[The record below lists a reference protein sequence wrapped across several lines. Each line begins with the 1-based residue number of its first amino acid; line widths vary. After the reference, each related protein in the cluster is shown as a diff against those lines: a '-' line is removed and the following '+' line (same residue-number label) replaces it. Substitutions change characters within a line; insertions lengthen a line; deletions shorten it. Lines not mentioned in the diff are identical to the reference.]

1 MQQSVR
7 FSQSLELAL
16 HRVARQVA
24 RQLGL
29 DYPPEQWRDLYYRLG
44 LVARDL
50 GLPDAETAIQVLGD
64 LPHFPHS
71 IVDALICHLTITET
85 YFFREKPVFDV
96 LEQEILPDLIRSRQH
111 TGRFLR
117 IWSAGCST
125 GEEIYSVAILLTRL
139 LPDLAQWN
147 LTLIGT
153 DVNPA
158 VLKQARGGIYRDWS
172 FRMTPEAIRSRF
184 FTRTSDQTYQLDPQV
199 CSLVRFERHNLASDA
214 FPPPL
219 AGPGSFDLILCRNV
233 LMYFAP
239 ETRRRLLQQFTQC
252 LTAPGWFFSSLN
264 EVASINTPALE
275 RKYSPNAIIFHKSG
289 RELTLIQPALPFNP
303 EPVPPGFEPVLATTL
318 PAAIQ
323 AATPR
328 LTSEPVLRLTPARD
342 WQKLPAGG
350 NISAT
355 SAHSQSLFEADKL
368 DPVSHFLEAV
378 TQSEQGDT
386 EAALRGLRQVIFLDP
401 DFILAHYL
409 TGVLYQSQGKFQLA
423 QRAWRNALVLLNR
436 QADTELVAHAEGI
449 TVGRVK
455 AMIGELAA
463 SKEQGSEI
471 TSRQS

>member
-16 HRVARQVA
+16 HRVARQVT

-29 DYPPEQWRDLYYRLG
+29 DYPPEHWRDLYYRLG
-44 LVARDL
+44 LVAGDL
-50 GLPDAETAIQVLGD
+50 GLPDAETAIQVLSD
-64 LPHFPHS
+64 LPHFSHS
-71 IVDALICHLTITET
+71 IVDALIRHLTITET
-85 YFFREKPVFDV
+85 YFFREKPVFDL
-96 LEQEILPDLIRSRQH
+96 LEQEILPDLIRSRQN

-125 GEEIYSVAILLTRL
+125 GEEIYSVAMLLTRL
-139 LPDLAQWN
+139 LPDLPHWN

-153 DVNPA
+153 DVNPS
-158 VLKQARGGIYRDWS
+158 VLKQARGGTYRDWS

-184 FTRTSDQTYQLDPQV
+184 FTRNSDQTYQLDPQV
-199 CSLVRFERHNLASDA
+199 CSLVKFERHNLATDA
-214 FPPPL
+214 FPSLL

-289 RELTLIQPALPFNP
+289 RELHFIQPVLPTNTGP
-303 EPVPPGFEPVLATTL
+303 AQPGFEPVLATTL

-342 WQKLPAGG
+342 WQKLATGG
-350 NISAT
+350 NGSAD
-355 SAHSQSLFEADKL
+355 SVPNQPPLQVDRL
-368 DPVSHFLEAV
+368 DPVPHFLEAV
-378 TQSEQGDT
+378 IQSETGDT

-409 TGVLYQSQGKFQLA
+409 TGVLYHGQGKFQLA
-423 QRAWRNALVLLNR
+423 QRSWRNALVLLNR
-436 QADTELVAHAEGI
+436 QADTDLVAHAEGI
-449 TVGRVK
+449 TVGRFK

-463 SKEQGSEI
+463 SPEPGSK
-471 TSRQS
+471 RAR

>member
-29 DYPPEQWRDLYYRLG
+29 DYPPEQWRDFYYRLG

-50 GLPDAETAIQVLGD
+50 GLPDAETTIQVLGD

-85 YFFREKPVFDV
+85 YFFREKPVFDL
-96 LEQEILPDLIRSRQH
+96 LEQEILPEFIRSRQQA
-111 TGRFLR
+111 GRFLR

-125 GEEIYSVAILLTRL
+125 GEEIYSVAMLLTRL

-153 DVNPA
+153 DVNPS
-158 VLKQARGGIYRDWS
+158 VLKQAKRGIYRDWS

-184 FTRTSDQTYQLDPQV
+184 FTRTADQTYQLDPQV
-199 CSLVRFERHNLASDA
+199 SSLVNFERHNLATDA
-214 FPPPL
+214 FPPQL

-239 ETRRRLLQQFTQC
+239 ETRRRLLHQFTQC

-289 RELTLIQPALPFNP
+289 RELDFIQSALPLKT
-303 EPVPPGFEPVLATTL
+303 EPVPPGFEPGLATTL
-318 PAAIQ
+318 PAVQ
-323 AATPR
+323 AAPPR
-328 LTSEPVLRLTPARD
+328 RTLEPVLHQATPMRD
-342 WQKLPAGG
+342 WQKLPAGANG
-350 NISAT
+350 SAA
-355 SAHSQSLFEADKL
+355 SAQSQSPLLADKL
-368 DPVSHFLEAV
+368 DPVPHFLEAV
-378 TQSEQGDT
+378 TQSEKGDT

-423 QRAWRNALVLLNR
+423 RRSLRNALVLLNR

-449 TVGRVK
+449 TVGRFK

-463 SKEQGSEI
+463 STEQDSQI
-471 TSRQS
+471 ASRQS

>member
-29 DYPPEQWRDLYYRLG
+29 DYPPEHWRDLYYRLG
-44 LVARDL
+44 LVAGDL
-50 GLPDAETAIQVLGD
+50 GLPDAETAIQVLSD
-64 LPHFPHS
+64 LPHFSHS
-71 IVDALICHLTITET
+71 IVDALIRHLTITET
-85 YFFREKPVFDV
+85 YFFREKPVFDL
-96 LEQEILPDLIRSRQH
+96 LEQEILPDLIRSRQN

-125 GEEIYSVAILLTRL
+125 GEEIYSVAMLLTRL
-139 LPDLAQWN
+139 LPDLPHWN

-153 DVNPA
+153 DVNPS
-158 VLKQARGGIYRDWS
+158 VLKQARGGTYRDWS

-184 FTRTSDQTYQLDPQV
+184 FTRNSDQTYQLDPQV
-199 CSLVRFERHNLASDA
+199 CSLVKFERHNLATDA
-214 FPPPL
+214 FPSPL

-264 EVASINTPALE
+264 EVASITTPALE

-289 RELTLIQPALPFNP
+289 RELHFIQPALPLNT

-323 AATPR
+323 AAMPR

-342 WQKLPAGG
+342 WQKLATGG
-350 NISAT
+350 NGSAD
-355 SAHSQSLFEADKL
+355 SVPNQPPLQVDRL
-368 DPVSHFLEAV
+368 DPVPHFLEAV
-378 TQSEQGDT
+378 IQSETGDT

-409 TGVLYQSQGKFQLA
+409 TGVVYHRQGKFQLA
-423 QRAWRNALVLLNR
+423 QRSWRNALVLLNR
-436 QADTELVAHAEGI
+436 QTDTELVAHAEGI
-449 TVGRVK
+449 TVGRFK

-463 SKEQGSEI
+463 SLEPGSK
-471 TSRQS
+471 RAR